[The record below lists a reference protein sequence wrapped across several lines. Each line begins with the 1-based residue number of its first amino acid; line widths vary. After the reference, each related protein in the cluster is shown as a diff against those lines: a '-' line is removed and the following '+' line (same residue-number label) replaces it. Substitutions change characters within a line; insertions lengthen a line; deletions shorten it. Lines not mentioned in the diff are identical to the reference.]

1 MLKEDLDL
9 MRPEANKL
17 VDMLIDSIV
26 FGPVKTEEQIKA
38 LWTIISERAKAMTV

>member
-9 MRPEANKL
+9 MRPEAEKL

-26 FGPVKTEEQIKA
+26 FGPVKTEDQIKA
-38 LWTIISERAKAMTV
+38 LWSMISERAKEMI